1 VTDGTRI
8 LGAAYGALL
17 GWAQEKL
24 VHRAGHVTASDFS
37 GNFGWDKVEGL
48 AVFPRARAIICY
60 DISNHRSVHMDASET
75 PWVLS

>member
-1 VTDGTRI
+1 MTDGTRI

-37 GNFGWDKVEGL
+37 GKFGWDKIDGEVEGGKG
-48 AVFPRARAIICY
+48 CQ
-60 DISNHRSVHMDASET
+60 E
-75 PWVLS
+75 